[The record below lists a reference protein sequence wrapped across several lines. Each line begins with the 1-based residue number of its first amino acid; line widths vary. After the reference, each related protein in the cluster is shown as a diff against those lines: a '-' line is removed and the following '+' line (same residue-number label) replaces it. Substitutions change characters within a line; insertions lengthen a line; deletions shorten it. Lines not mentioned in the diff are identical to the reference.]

1 MRPSLDG
8 PQVTS
13 GNDARITKPGKFLRK
28 TKLDE
33 LPTFWNV
40 IKGDM
45 ALVGPRPEVPRY
57 VKFDDPVWRKVLQ
70 VRPGI
75 TDPITLQLRNEEE
88 LLAHVAGDPEEY
100 YLNELQPQKL
110 KAYLEY
116 LERRNWLTDLSVL
129 GQTLL
134 ALVAPHEDAGS
145 LDTHVNHPR
154 K

>member
-1 MRPSLDG
+1 MRPSVDG

-13 GNDARITKPGKFLRK
+13 GNDARITRAGKFLRK

-57 VKFDDPVWRKVLQ
+57 VKFDDPVWQKVLE

-110 KAYLEY
+110 RAYLEY
-116 LERRNWLTDLSVL
+116 LQKRNWLTDLKVL

-134 ALVAPHEDAGS
+134 ALINPQKDTRP
-145 LDTHVNHPR
+145 LDTHLNHPR